1 MVATILKAY
10 GITSYKAEP
19 LLSGL
24 INRTWKVS
32 IGEKHFILQQIN
44 DQVFKNPRA
53 IADNIRMVDQY
64 LKEHSPGYLF
74 VAPLPTLNNEDIF
87 YADNHGYFRL
97 LPFINGSHTLNVV
110 TKPEQA
116 FEAAFQFG
124 KFTRLLSGFKAT
136 NLHITIP
143 DFHNLSLRFQ
153 QFEDALKNGNE
164 SRIKQSKELIDNI
177 KAHLGILT
185 AFKKIQTSG
194 QVKQR
199 VMHHDTKISNV
210 LFNQEGKGICI
221 IDLDT
226 LMPGYFIS
234 DVGDMLRT
242 YLSPANEEE
251 KDFSAIEVRDEVFRA
266 IVNGYVNTM
275 GGELTV
281 EEQSLILYSG
291 QFLIYMQA
299 IRFLT
304 DYINN
309 DIYYGAR
316 YEEHNFT
323 RAGNQLSLL
332 KNLEDKAKVFQEIVS
347 KELQAK
353 HYLSS

>member
-1 MVATILKAY
+1 MIATILRAY
-10 GITSYKAEP
+10 GITSYNAEP

-32 IGEKHFILQQIN
+32 SGEKDFILQQIN

-53 IADNIRMVDQY
+53 IADNIRMVDEY
-64 LKEHSPGYLF
+64 LKEHNPGYLF
-74 VAPLPTLNNEDIF
+74 VAPLTTVNNEDIF
-87 YADNHGYFRL
+87 YADNLGYFRL
-97 LPFINGSHTLNVV
+97 LPFIDGSHTLNVV

-124 KFTRLLSGFKAT
+124 KFTRLLSGFNVAK
-136 NLHITIP
+136 LHITIP
-143 DFHNLSLRFQ
+143 DFHNLTLRFQ

-164 SRIKQSKELIDNI
+164 SRIKQSKFLIDNI
-177 KAHLGILT
+177 KAHLDILT
-185 AFKKIQTSG
+185 AFEKIQISA

-199 VMHHDTKISNV
+199 AMHHDTKISNV
-210 LFNQEGKGICI
+210 LFNKEERGICI

-251 KDFSAIEVRDEVFRA
+251 KDFGAIEVRDEVFRA
-266 IVNGYVNTM
+266 IVNGYVSTM
-275 GGELTV
+275 GDELTA

-304 DYINN
+304 DYLNN

-332 KNLEDKAKVFQEIVS
+332 KNLEDKTKVFQEIVS
-347 KELQAK
+347 KELQNK
-353 HYLSS
+353 HHLSS